1 MTKSLRYHVLA
12 TCQTLLQGKSGY
24 GKVHNFQHF
33 PVVKILIQPYN
44 YQICAGLHVFKFA
57 VFSNFI
63 EIPSSDHAA
72 VLKTMLKTELQ
83 TMLHTMLHTMVHTF
97 DYALYKN
104 KYAL

>member
-63 EIPSSDHAA
+63 EIPSSDHAKDHA
-72 VLKTMLKTELQ
+72 KDWAA
-83 TMLHTMLHTMVHTF
+83 
-97 DYALYKN
+97 DYAAYYVAYYGAYFWLCFIQK
-104 KYAL
+104 